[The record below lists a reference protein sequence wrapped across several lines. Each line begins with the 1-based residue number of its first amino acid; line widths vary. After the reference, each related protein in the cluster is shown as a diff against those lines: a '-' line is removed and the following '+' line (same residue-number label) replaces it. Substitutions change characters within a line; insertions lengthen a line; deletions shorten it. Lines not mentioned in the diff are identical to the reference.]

1 MNFNLTKV
9 TAFVSDLGRPTIAR
23 LLSKQSKFRNGAA
36 VGNQYHGNQEV
47 GMYGLLVS
55 KDVTHRY

>member
-9 TAFVSDLGRPTIAR
+9 TAVVSELGRPTFDR
-23 LLSKQSKFRNGAA
+23 LILKFRKDAA
-36 VGNQYHGNQEV
+36 VEHQYQRNQEV

-55 KDVTHRY
+55 KDVTHRH